1 VCVRAPWLAAA
12 SGTLEHAVLNSSS
25 NLPKQRC
32 ICTRDIVGA
41 IARPGHRTCM
51 CCWAASRLRTPQV
64 DATTRATLSAAFPPL
79 YWLDLEAA
87 PYPSHHRRRGWPPA
101 SWCTEI
107 QFNYLHLAILLPWDL
122 RPCCVCPLILQ
133 VAFVIRGCDL
143 ILNHHKW
150 GSHSYEQVKWSPRGS
165 PWKSHV
171 YANQPSCSCMPCP
184 IEQAQCHGPL

>member
-1 VCVRAPWLAAA
+1 VCACAPWLAAA
-12 SGTLEHAVLNSSS
+12 SGTLEHAVLSSSS

-107 QFNYLHLAILLPWDL
+107 QFDSITCTWQY
-122 RPCCVCPLILQ
+122 C
-133 VAFVIRGCDL
+133 
-143 ILNHHKW
+143 
-150 GSHSYEQVKWSPRGS
+150 
-165 PWKSHV
+165 
-171 YANQPSCSCMPCP
+171 
-184 IEQAQCHGPL
+184 CHGICVLAACVLSFYKLLSSLGAVI